1 MTHGRPAG
9 DIVGSI
15 IMADTRLRQRLA
27 AHNDEGQLYLG
38 FGSLTAVAG
47 WLVPVLSVVA
57 IVCGHRLL
65 SGDHHRLAGAAIAG
79 FGVLAFLRLVLMML
93 SVL

>member
-1 MTHGRPAG
+1 M
-9 DIVGSI
+9 V
-15 IMADTRLRQRLA
+15 DTQLRRRLA
-27 AHNDEGQLYLG
+27 AYNEEGQLYLG
-38 FGSLTAVAG
+38 IGGFTAVAG
-47 WLVPVLSVVA
+47 WLVPVLSVLA

-93 SVL
+93 AVL